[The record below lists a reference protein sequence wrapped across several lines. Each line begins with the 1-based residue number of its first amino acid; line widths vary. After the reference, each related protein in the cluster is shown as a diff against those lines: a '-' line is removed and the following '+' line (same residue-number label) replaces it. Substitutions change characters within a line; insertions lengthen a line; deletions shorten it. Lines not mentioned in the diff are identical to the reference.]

1 MTNVDKE
8 KTMMTRT
15 LMATAMGVLFAG
27 LTFAQ
32 QPAAAPGEDA
42 PVFGAQIMTEQER
55 AEHRERMRAAGT
67 PEEREQVRLEHHKQM
82 VERARERGVTLP
94 EEPPMRGGMG
104 PGAGKGLGAG
114 MGPGAGRGP
123 GAGMGS
129 GAGPGSG
136 MGPGGGMG
144 PQTGEGPRGGT
155 GPGGAR

>member
-1 MTNVDKE
+1 MKN
-8 KTMMTRT
+8 RILIAST
-15 LMATAMGVLFAG
+15 LALLISGAVQ
-27 LTFAQ
+27 AQ
-32 QPAAAPGEDA
+32 TAAAPDDT

-55 AEHRERMRAAGT
+55 VEHRERMRAAGT

-104 PGAGKGLGAG
+104 PGAGKGLGAS

-129 GAGPGSG
+129 GAVMGTGSAMGPGSG
-136 MGPGGGMG
+136 MGPGGGPG
-144 PQTGEGPRGGT
+144 PQTGEGPRGGA
-155 GPGGAR
+155 GPGGTR

>member
-15 LMATAMGVLFAG
+15 LMATAIGVLFAG
-27 LTFAQ
+27 LTFAP

-82 VERARERGVTLP
+82 VERARERGITLP
-94 EEPPMRGGMG
+94 EEPPARGGMG
-104 PGAGKGLGAG
+104 PGGGGMRPGAG
-114 MGPGAGRGP
+114 MGPGAGQ
-123 GAGMGS
+123 GS
-129 GAGPGSG
+129 GA
-136 MGPGGGMG
+136 
-144 PQTGEGPRGGT
+144 R
-155 GPGGAR
+155 